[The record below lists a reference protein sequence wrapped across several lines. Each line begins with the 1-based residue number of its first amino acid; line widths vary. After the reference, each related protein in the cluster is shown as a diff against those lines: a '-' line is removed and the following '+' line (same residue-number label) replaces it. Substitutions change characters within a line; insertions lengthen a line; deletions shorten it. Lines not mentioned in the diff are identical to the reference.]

1 MNMAKTART
10 VEEGAKSAE
19 VSPVVEDAAGGGN
32 AYTIREAAREAG
44 LTEDT
49 IRYYEKIGL
58 LPRAE
63 RKPNTHRVYGESD
76 IRTMKLLVCLRKTGM
91 PLEEMKPFLRVA
103 MEPHL
108 PAEYP
113 ELYERML
120 IHRSSIEQQIAD
132 LQQVLELID
141 SKLNARGFCE
151 NPPSDADPIRRLLAR
166 QPKQQG
172 S

>member
-1 MNMAKTART
+1 MSMAETART
-10 VEEGAKSAE
+10 A
-19 VSPVVEDAAGGGN
+19 EDAEGTEY

-49 IRYYEKIGL
+49 VRYYEKIGL
-58 LPRAE
+58 LSRAV
-63 RKPNTHRVYGESD
+63 RKPNTHRVYGEGD

-91 PLEEMKPFLRVA
+91 PLEEMRPFLRVA
-103 MEPHL
+103 LEPHL

-113 ELYERML
+113 ELYERMVV
-120 IHRSSIEQQIAD
+120 HRHSIEKQIAD

-151 NPPSDADPIRRLLAR
+151 NPPSDADPMRRLLAR
-166 QPKQQG
+166 PPKQRE

>member
-1 MNMAKTART
+1 MSMSETAWT
-10 VEEGAKSAE
+10 DAEGA
-19 VSPVVEDAAGGGN
+19 EDAEN

-58 LPRAE
+58 LPRAV
-63 RKPNTHRVYGESD
+63 RKPNTHRVYGEGD

-103 MEPHL
+103 LEPHL

-113 ELYERML
+113 ELYERMM
-120 IHRSSIEQQIAD
+120 IHRHSIEKQIAD

-141 SKLNARGFCE
+141 LKLNARGFCE
-151 NPPSDADPIRRLLAR
+151 NPPSDADPMRRLLAR
-166 QPKQQG
+166 TPKQRE